1 MSEAKELTPEEVK
14 EIQRLEHRIQKQR
27 LRRLQSE
34 RELDRLRRQ
43 LSLSRGDAS
52 HIQRDI
58 ARIEAELAAS
68 ESKQQDF
75 AARIR
80 KIKGEDEPPASPE
93 AAGPAGS
100 PQPGP

>member
-1 MSEAKELTPEEVK
+1 MSETKELTPEEVK

-27 LRRLQSE
+27 LRRLQNE

-52 HIQRDI
+52 HIERDI
-58 ARIEAELAAS
+58 ARVEAELAAS
-68 ESKQQDF
+68 ESKERDF

-80 KIKGEDEPPASPE
+80 KIKGAEEPPPE
-93 AAGPAGS
+93 AEATGPEAE
-100 PQPGP
+100 P